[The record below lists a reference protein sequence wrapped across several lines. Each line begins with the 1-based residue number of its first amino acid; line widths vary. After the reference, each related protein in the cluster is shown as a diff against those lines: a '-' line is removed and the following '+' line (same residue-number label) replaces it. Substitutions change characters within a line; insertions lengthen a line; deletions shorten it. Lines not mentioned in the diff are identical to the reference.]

1 MNVDIDGGPCGC
13 GLYGIMRISSAK
25 DRSRKAGEDADRGRP
40 LYCYLLSLELL
51 SGIVGIY

>member
-1 MNVDIDGGPCGC
+1 MNENIDVGPCGC

-51 SGIVGIY
+51 SGIAGIY